1 MTVVE
6 EAFEVSVELKY
17 VGCRSIFTFSFLV
30 IYFLFFYF
38 GIFEKIFFCAEFI
51 VARDMMKTMKQT

>member
-17 VGCRSIFTFSFLV
+17 VGCRVSIFTFSFLV

-51 VARDMMKTMKQT
+51 VAGQEEMKQT